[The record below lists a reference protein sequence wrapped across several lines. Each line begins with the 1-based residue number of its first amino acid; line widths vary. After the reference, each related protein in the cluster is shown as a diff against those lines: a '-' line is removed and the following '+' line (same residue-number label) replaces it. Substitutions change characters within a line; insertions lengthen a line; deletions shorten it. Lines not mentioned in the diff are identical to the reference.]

1 MELLHDFSFLE
12 QRLRGMSVRKCI
24 ALACPHDTHTEYVI
38 ERALGEG
45 FARFVLTTAGP
56 LSPRLARVAE
66 AHAGLVDIVVCA
78 DAAEASREAVA
89 VVRRGEADVLM
100 KGTVN
105 TDVLLRA
112 VLDKQCGLLEPGRVM
127 NHITMSHIPAYGK
140 LLMFSDGTGLRTTA
154 PRPILPKWPPICW
167 DIRLCTT
174 YAPTA
179 HVTRQSW

>member
-105 TDVLLRA
+105 TDVLLRRTRQA
-112 VLDKQCGLLEPGRVM
+112 MRTVGTGARDEPY
-127 NHITMSHIPAYGK
+127 HDEPH
-140 LLMFSDGTGLRTTA
+140 TGLRETA
-154 PRPILPKWPPICW
+154 DVFGCRCGAPS
-167 DIRLCTT
+167 
-174 YAPTA
+174 YART
-179 HVTRQSW
+179 V